1 MHTARLNL
9 SFAEKKLQ
17 RLCIL
22 SDVLGEN
29 WLAKEYSKPI
39 EQWNL
44 IAGWISLDDMYKNNN
59 WAWVWLKDLDEALGF
74 LKTKV
79 TLDSWKKIVSKLRTH
94 TDRANIKGVLSEL
107 ALWKFLALNDV
118 PFDLELQLISSSNKD
133 VDITAFSTN
142 KKPLHIE
149 VQWLSPSD
157 VSERG
162 ASIATLYDE
171 SYPIDFNYEM
181 WRVKQKVYDKT
192 PKFTEGDITFV
203 ALDCTTSPEMSGNR
217 FSPIDKVITEAFT
230 GENTQYA
237 NSEIDKSIRQLVDGV
252 IWFELEA
259 DRGFLPVNRG
269 ICVYSKSSNR
279 NEPSIS
285 EFIKLWDKDNELKNS
300 S

>member
-1 MHTARLNL
+1 MHTDRLNL

-17 RLCIL
+17 RLFFL

-44 IAGWISLDDMYKNNN
+44 IAGWISLDDMYKING
-59 WAWVWLKDLDEALGF
+59 WAWVWLKDLDEALEF

-79 TLDSWKKIVSKLRTH
+79 TLYSWKKIVKKLRAH

-107 ALWKFLALNDV
+107 ALWKFLGLNDV
-118 PFDLELQLISSSNKD
+118 PFDLELQLISSSTKD

-162 ASIATLYDE
+162 ASIAALYDE
-171 SYPIDFNYEM
+171 SYPIDYNYEI
-181 WRVKQKVYDKT
+181 WRIKQKVYDKT
-192 PKFTEGDITFV
+192 PKFTEGDITYV

-217 FSPIDKVITEAFT
+217 FSPIDKVIAETFT

-237 NSEIDKSIRQLVDGV
+237 NSEIDKSIRQLVDSV
-252 IWFELEA
+252 IWFELESG
-259 DRGFLPVNRG
+259 RGFLPVNRG
-269 ICVYSKSSNR
+269 ICVNSKSSNR

-285 EFIKLWDKDNELKNS
+285 EFIKLWVEDN
-300 S
+300 